1 MLVHVLYCS
10 YILCGPHKL
19 IFGPKNKFEAQC
31 TSPTA
36 PARPCEVA
44 SATQLA
50 AARGVVQVRP
60 SEVPWLRSLSSF
72 EFPKCPPFDGPS
84 RALLVHNSRANPPLP
99 ATLPGPPSSPPCP
112 LLAACWL
119 RALRGPTLQHYRH
132 DQARQRACGAQGG
145 RRGVIFD
152 GAHEGPAALSDGQI
166 DAFPTQPQAYDRRF
180 RYALRVFSSYV
191 VDLHTESVWRTMF
204 TKI

>member
-1 MLVHVLYCS
+1 MAH
-10 YILCGPHKL
+10 
-19 IFGPKNKFEAQC
+19 C
-31 TSPTA
+31 T
-36 PARPCEVA
+36 RP
-44 SATQLA
+44 A
-50 AARGVVQVRP
+50 AARAIGQVRP
-60 SEVPWLRSLSSF
+60 SEVPWLRSLYRI

-84 RALLVHNSRANPPLP
+84 RALLVHNWRANPPLP

-152 GAHEGPAALSDGQI
+152 GAHEGPAALSDGHI
-166 DAFPTQPQAYDRRF
+166 DAFPTQPPPGLRS
-180 RYALRVFSSYV
+180 ALPLRIACFLIICGRSTHRKRLVDHVYENLFLFIWSTQYICRSARSSEP
-191 VDLHTESVWRTMF
+191 LSVTCQCL
-204 TKI
+204 